1 MWTRLHPVILSFRHP
16 VQPMNLTDSAV
27 SSLMARMELTDAAA
41 VSRARGGDADAFRL
55 LVDRHSHAVFRMA
68 YRMTG
73 NEHDADDVVQE
84 TLLRAYRQ
92 LARFEERAN
101 FGTWLHRI
109 AINCS
114 LDLLRARGRADKHY
128 GGDPEE
134 AELSGAAKSDA
145 QQDRLLLS
153 AELQKQVATAMER
166 LSGNERTA
174 FVLRHFEGMP
184 VEEISKTLGIQVN
197 AAKHTIFRAVR
208 KLRESL
214 EPLVKQQSR
223 TNPCNT

>member
-1 MWTRLHPVILSFRHP
+1 M
-16 VQPMNLTDSAV
+16 QMTDVA
-27 SSLMARMELTDAAA
+27 T
-41 VSRARGGDADAFRL
+41 VSRARAGDSDAFRL
-55 LVDRHSHAVFRMA
+55 LVEQHSRLVFRVA

-84 TLLRAYRQ
+84 TFLRAYKQ
-92 LARFEERAN
+92 LGRFEERAN

-109 AINCS
+109 AVNCA
-114 LDLLRARGRADKHY
+114 LDLLRSRGRLDRHY

-134 AELSGAAKSDA
+134 AEMMGAISSSDP

-153 AELQKQVATAMER
+153 AELRDHVTAAMEK

-184 VEEISKTLGIQVN
+184 VEEIGKTLGIQVN

-214 EPLVKQQSR
+214 EPFVRSS
-223 TNPCNT
+223 TCNT

>member
-1 MWTRLHPVILSFRHP
+1 MEMS
-16 VQPMNLTDSAV
+16 TDLA
-27 SSLMARMELTDAAA
+27 T
-41 VSRARGGDADAFRL
+41 VSRARGGDSDAFRL
-55 LVDRHSHAVFRMA
+55 LVERHSRTIFKVA

-84 TLLRAYRQ
+84 TFLRAYKQ
-92 LARFEERAN
+92 IGRFEERAN

-114 LDLLRARGRADKHY
+114 LDLLRARGRHDKHHIHESED
-128 GGDPEE
+128 GEMSRTIETTDP
-134 AELSGAAKSDA
+134 
-145 QQDRLLLS
+145 QPDRLLLS
-153 AELQKQVATAMER
+153 AELQKHVLAALER

-184 VEEISKTLGIQVN
+184 VEEIGRTLGIQVN
-197 AAKHTIFRAVR
+197 ATKNTIFRAVR

-214 EPLVKQQSR
+214 EPLVRS
-223 TNPCNT
+223 TTWNT

>member
-1 MWTRLHPVILSFRHP
+1 MQT
-16 VQPMNLTDSAV
+16 TDVA
-27 SSLMARMELTDAAA
+27 T
-41 VSRARGGDADAFRL
+41 VSRARAGDSDAFRL
-55 LVDRHSHAVFRMA
+55 LVEQHSRLVFRVA

-84 TLLRAYRQ
+84 TFLRAYKQ
-92 LARFEERAN
+92 LGRFEERAN

-109 AINCS
+109 AVNCA
-114 LDLLRARGRADKHY
+114 LDLLRSRGRLDRHY

-134 AELSGAAKSDA
+134 AEMMGAISSSDP

-153 AELQKQVATAMER
+153 AELRNQVTAAMEK

-184 VEEISKTLGIQVN
+184 VEEIGKTLGIQVN

-214 EPLVKQQSR
+214 EPFVRSS
-223 TNPCNT
+223 TCNT

>member
-1 MWTRLHPVILSFRHP
+1 MT
-16 VQPMNLTDSAV
+16 AV
-27 SSLMARMELTDAAA
+27 SVANYFPNVESKSSGMEMTDAAT
-41 VSRARGGDADAFRL
+41 VSRARTGDPDAFRQ
-55 LVDRHSHAVFRMA
+55 LVERHSQPIFRLA

-73 NEHDADDVVQE
+73 NEHDADDVLQE
-84 TLLRAYRQ
+84 TFLRAYRQ
-92 LARFEERAN
+92 LGRFEDRAN

-109 AINCS
+109 AVNCA
-114 LDLLRARGRADKHY
+114 LDLLRSRGRIDRYRSA
-128 GGDPEE
+128 DPEE
-134 AELSGAAKSDA
+134 AEMTAASSDP

-153 AELQKQVATAMER
+153 AELRDQVAAAMER

-184 VEEISKTLGIQVN
+184 VEEIGKTLGIQVN

-214 EPLVKQQSR
+214 EPFVRSS
-223 TNPCNT
+223 TCNI

>member
-1 MWTRLHPVILSFRHP
+1 MQT
-16 VQPMNLTDSAV
+16 TDVA
-27 SSLMARMELTDAAA
+27 T
-41 VSRARGGDADAFRL
+41 VSRARAGDSDAFRL
-55 LVDRHSHAVFRMA
+55 LVEQHSRLVFRVA

-84 TLLRAYRQ
+84 TFLRAYKQ
-92 LARFEERAN
+92 IGRFEERAN

-109 AINCS
+109 AVNCA
-114 LDLLRARGRADKHY
+114 LDLLRSRGRLDRHY

-134 AELSGAAKSDA
+134 AEMMGAISSSDP

-153 AELQKQVATAMER
+153 AELRSHVTAAMEK

-184 VEEISKTLGIQVN
+184 VEEIGKTLGIQVN

-214 EPLVKQQSR
+214 EPFVRSS
-223 TNPCNT
+223 TCNI

>member
-1 MWTRLHPVILSFRHP
+1 M
-16 VQPMNLTDSAV
+16 QMTDVA
-27 SSLMARMELTDAAA
+27 T
-41 VSRARGGDADAFRL
+41 VSRARAGDSDAFRL
-55 LVDRHSHAVFRMA
+55 LVEQHSRLVFRVA

-84 TLLRAYRQ
+84 TFLRAYKQ
-92 LARFEERAN
+92 LGRFEERAN

-109 AINCS
+109 AVNCA
-114 LDLLRARGRADKHY
+114 LDLLRSRGRLDRHY

-134 AELSGAAKSDA
+134 AEMMGAISSSDP

-153 AELQKQVATAMER
+153 AELRDQVTAAMEK

-214 EPLVKQQSR
+214 EPLVRSS
-223 TNPCNT
+223 TCNI

>member
-1 MWTRLHPVILSFRHP
+1 MQMSDVAT
-16 VQPMNLTDSAV
+16 
-27 SSLMARMELTDAAA
+27 
-41 VSRARGGDADAFRL
+41 VSRARAGDSDAFRL
-55 LVDRHSHAVFRMA
+55 LVEQHSRPVFRVA

-84 TLLRAYRQ
+84 TFLRAYRQ
-92 LARFEERAN
+92 LNRFEERAN

-109 AINCS
+109 AVNCA
-114 LDLLRARGRADKHY
+114 LDLLRARGRLDRHY

-134 AELSGAAKSDA
+134 AEMTGAVSTDP

-153 AELQKQVATAMER
+153 AELRDQVATAMEK

-184 VEEISKTLGIQVN
+184 VEEIGKTLGIQVN

-214 EPLVKQQSR
+214 EPLVRS
-223 TNPCNT
+223 TPCNT